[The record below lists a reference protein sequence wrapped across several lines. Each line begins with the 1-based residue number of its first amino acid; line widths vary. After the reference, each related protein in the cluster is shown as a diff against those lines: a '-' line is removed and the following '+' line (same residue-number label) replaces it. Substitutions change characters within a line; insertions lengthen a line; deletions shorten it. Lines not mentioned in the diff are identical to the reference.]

1 MLMSCHQWI
10 DETTS
15 MKSASIK
22 LMHVHQLMMVPQWRH
37 VSLYINNLSE
47 KKAHLIWTSLQ
58 YNLHIPTTTPAAILL
73 HNNSLMTYHQLL
85 DMGVIDD
92 LPSIAGYGGHINSIK
107 RGSNT
112 RPVLQYGLSLHLA
125 GRHFGAIFPGLQFSS
140 CHLGPSFFSGLHF
153 VWGEPKHISA
163 RLLVPH

>member
-73 HNNSLMTYHQLL
+73 HNNSLMTFHQFLY
-85 DMGVIDD
+85 MGVTDGMLSIDGTS
-92 LPSIAGYGGHINSIK
+92 SIDIITWTVTPPLNLQPYNTTLTSWVRGAVAPLFRVSLAVLALQCVDQNST
-107 RGSNT
+107 GSNN
-112 RPVLQYGLSLHLA
+112 VALMWH
-125 GRHFGAIFPGLQFSS
+125 
-140 CHLGPSFFSGLHF
+140 
-153 VWGEPKHISA
+153 
-163 RLLVPH
+163 